1 MPILEDLGRLSDWFQ
16 NLFELPDG
24 NRRPGG
30 RILIHEE
37 RDDMNLSRRS
47 LLSAFALLPATHW
60 LRGQAQGATP
70 AAAAPSQPPPPAP
83 GAAPAAPGQPP
94 PTYSAEVKVVNIF
107 ATVRDKK
114 GQIVKDLNKEDFVL
128 DEEGHPQVIRYFAR
142 ETDLPLTLGLLV
154 DTSGSQR
161 NVLNDERD
169 ASRRFFD
176 QVLREDRDLAFLIHF
191 DKEVELLEDL
201 TPSRAKLEKGLDDL
215 QVTEP
220 QLQRQ
225 RGGGYP
231 PDDGSGSGGSR
242 RGGTHLYDAV
252 KLASDELM
260 MKQKGRKALV
270 LLTDGVD
277 RGSKY
282 TLGESISAAQHADTL
297 VYSILFAGSNPY
309 TNNGYVPGMGRR
321 RGGMGYPGGG
331 YPGGGYPG
339 GGYPDSGNRGDGKK
353 VLEQMARETGGRF
366 IEVSHHLPIEKVF
379 AEIEEEL
386 RSQYSIGYTSDQTGE
401 TAAYRHIH
409 LTAKKKDLVV
419 QAREGYYVS

>member
-1 MPILEDLGRLSDWFQ
+1 
-16 NLFELPDG
+16 
-24 NRRPGG
+24 
-30 RILIHEE
+30 
-37 RDDMNLSRRS
+37 
-47 LLSAFALLPATHW
+47 
-60 LRGQAQGATP
+60 
-70 AAAAPSQPPPPAP
+70 
-83 GAAPAAPGQPP
+83 
-94 PTYSAEVKVVNIF
+94 
-107 ATVRDKK
+107 
-114 GQIVKDLNKEDFVL
+114 
-128 DEEGHPQVIRYFAR
+128 
-142 ETDLPLTLGLLV
+142 
-154 DTSGSQR
+154 
-161 NVLNDERD
+161 
-169 ASRRFFD
+169 
-176 QVLREDRDLAFLIHF
+176 
-191 DKEVELLEDL
+191 
-201 TPSRAKLEKGLDDL
+201 
-215 QVTEP
+215 
-220 QLQRQ
+220 
-225 RGGGYP
+225 
-231 PDDGSGSGGSR
+231 
-242 RGGTHLYDAV
+242 
-252 KLASDELM
+252 M

-366 IEVSHHLPIEKVF
+366 IEVSHHLPIDKVF

-401 TAAYRHIH
+401 SAAYRHIH